1 MHNEGNPVAI
11 PLKKRIMSSQDLLTQ
26 SLAEFDLTVA
36 STLHYLIA
44 VSVACAGLWVIII
57 ATLGI

>member
-1 MHNEGNPVAI
+1 MAI
-11 PLKKRIMSSQDLLTQ
+11 PLKERIMSSQDLLTQ
-26 SLAEFDLTVA
+26 GLAGFDLEVA

-44 VSVACAGLWVIII
+44 VSVACAGLRVIII

>member
-1 MHNEGNPVAI
+1 MAI
-11 PLKKRIMSSQDLLTQ
+11 PLKERIMSSQDLLTQ

-36 STLHYLIA
+36 STLHFLIA

>member
-1 MHNEGNPVAI
+1 
-11 PLKKRIMSSQDLLTQ
+11 MSSQDLLTQ
-26 SLAEFDLTVA
+26 SLAGFDLTVA

-44 VSVACAGLWVIII
+44 VSVVCAGLWVIII